1 MPKENRRCGQAG
13 WGVQQDRRTG
23 TNGRKGTT
31 CFPLPKGRCAYS
43 NPRRELS
50 TKNGRTA
57 AKKLRARLGCESLL
71 NMVRHLSVLALV
83 GSFNHILVQ
92 ALTKTGL
99 TAEAASGPRASSGA
113 SAAGRPG
120 SSERN
125 VAGGPTLVSRDSD
138 DGVSDDDVSDDGGDN
153 MSLPDLAASDSE
165 DEACDGDSK
174 LVAMHVSSAA
184 HANMGA
190 DTTPGLSLSNA
201 ATQIAS
207 PGEATSATATRAL
220 QALEEEIA
228 AARQ

>member
-1 MPKENRRCGQAG
+1 MPVEVAICRRRIDGAGRQDGVSSRIEGQE
-13 WGVQQDRRTG
+13 QTEE
-23 TNGRKGTT
+23 KGTT

-92 ALTKTGL
+92 GLTKTGL

-138 DGVSDDDVSDDGGDN
+138 DGVSDDDVSDDDVSDDGGDN
-153 MSLPDLAASDSE
+153 MSLPDLVASDSE
-165 DEACDGDSK
+165 DK
-174 LVAMHVSSAA
+174 PAM
-184 HANMGA
+184 
-190 DTTPGLSLSNA
+190 
-201 ATQIAS
+201 
-207 PGEATSATATRAL
+207 ATRNLSRCKSAVPRMPTWAPTPHRVSRYQL
-220 QALEEEIA
+220 L
-228 AARQ
+228 

>member
-31 CFPLPKGRCAYS
+31 CFPLLKGRCAYS

-57 AKKLRARLGCESLL
+57 AKKLRARPGCESLL

-92 ALTKTGL
+92 GLTKTGL

-125 VAGGPTLVSRDSD
+125 VAGGQTLVSRDCD
-138 DGVSDDDVSDDGGDN
+138 DGVSDDGVSGRCYS
-153 MSLPDLAASDSE
+153 SLTTFGSAFHATRHAVFSYTP
-165 DEACDGDSK
+165 
-174 LVAMHVSSAA
+174 VSR
-184 HANMGA
+184 
-190 DTTPGLSLSNA
+190 LSSRR
-201 ATQIAS
+201 
-207 PGEATSATATRAL
+207 SAT
-220 QALEEEIA
+220 
-228 AARQ
+228 

>member
-1 MPKENRRCGQAG
+1 MPKENRRCGQVE

-57 AKKLRARLGCESLL
+57 AKKLRARPGCESLL

-92 ALTKTGL
+92 GLTKTGL
-99 TAEAASGPRASSGA
+99 TAEAASGSRASSGA

-120 SSERN
+120 SSECN
-125 VAGGPTLVSRDSD
+125 VAGGPTLVSRDSDDGVSD

-153 MSLPDLAASDSE
+153 MSLPDLVASDSE
-165 DEACDGDSK
+165 DK
-174 LVAMHVSSAA
+174 PAMAIR
-184 HANMGA
+184 N
-190 DTTPGLSLSNA
+190 LSRC
-201 ATQIAS
+201 
-207 PGEATSATATRAL
+207 TSAVPRMPTWAPTPHRVSRYQMLRHRLRAL
-220 QALEEEIA
+220 EKLHQLPPHELYKL
-228 AARQ
+228 